1 MSAQRGIASTSPLA
15 VSIPLDKLE
24 LVFHQL
30 VPRFETPIILCDD
43 GSGMAE
49 RAADRLIQ
57 FGYNRI
63 DILQGGIHAW
73 KEAGYEIFSGINV
86 PSKAF
91 GEFVEQRY
99 STLIYP
105 QMNSKPKSMPVRN
118 SSSST
123 VGRCKNL
130 QK

>member
-1 MSAQRGIASTSPLA
+1 MNSISAEELKTRIVSGKEFALIDVRIKGEFAKAHLLFA
-15 VSIPLDKLE
+15 VSIPLEKLE

-30 VPRFETPIILCDD
+30 VPRFKTPIILCDD

-73 KEAGYEIFSGINV
+73 KEAGLS
-86 PSKAF
+86 
-91 GEFVEQRY
+91 
-99 STLIYP
+99 LIHI
-105 QMNSKPKSMPVRN
+105 
-118 SSSST
+118 
-123 VGRCKNL
+123 
-130 QK
+130 